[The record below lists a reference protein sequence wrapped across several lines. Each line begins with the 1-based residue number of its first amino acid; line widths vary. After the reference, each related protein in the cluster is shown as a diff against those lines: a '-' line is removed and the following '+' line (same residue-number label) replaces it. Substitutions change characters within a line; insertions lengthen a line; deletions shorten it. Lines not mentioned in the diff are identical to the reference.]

1 LQFGGGG
8 GVKSFYG
15 SVVDVLVVSAAV
27 VDDVVLSFVAASGN
41 LVLQPLMLLVFGFS
55 AFISFIFVA
64 LGDDV
69 VAAFNAVPV
78 VLVIVVS
85 DDVIF
90 VEKISQY
97 LNIVF
102 ICAPDKLALYP

>member
-1 LQFGGGG
+1 LLLQFGGSG

-27 VDDVVLSFVAASGN
+27 VDDAVLSFVAASGN

-78 VLVIVVS
+78 VLVIAVS
-85 DDVIF
+85 DAVIF
-90 VEKISQY
+90 VKKFPSISTSF
-97 LNIVF
+97 LFLLLIS
-102 ICAPDKLALYP
+102 

>member
-1 LQFGGGG
+1 MLLQFGGG

-27 VDDVVLSFVAASGN
+27 VDDAVLSFVAASGN
-41 LVLQPLMLLVFGFS
+41 LVLQPLLLLVYGFS

-85 DDVIF
+85 DAVLF
-90 VEKISQY
+90 KKNSQY

-102 ICAPDKLALYP
+102 IFALDKLALYP